1 MDKTDKCI
9 TDVSFRNFL
18 VSPIPQSCLPHSQI
32 YHWCEFQKKSCFPQ
46 SSIWIFSCL
55 SPAWHIFS
63 LARNTKWIQS
73 SFQKSAKFLWCH
85 LWSLKK
91 SWLFSC
97 VRTQLF
103 FWRDR
108 TPFSSLKSLKTKK
121 MWAICVA
128 SISWEI
134 CLSYL
139 GKVFGNL
146 DVVFVNST
154 GTSCRPKTNQV
165 FLNLNQMKYLCFFS
179 SHLDKISVFVSS
191 TFMEKDNTEPP

>member
-1 MDKTDKCI
+1 
-9 TDVSFRNFL
+9 
-18 VSPIPQSCLPHSQI
+18 
-32 YHWCEFQKKSCFPQ
+32 
-46 SSIWIFSCL
+46 
-55 SPAWHIFS
+55 
-63 LARNTKWIQS
+63 
-73 SFQKSAKFLWCH
+73 
-85 LWSLKK
+85 
-91 SWLFSC
+91 
-97 VRTQLF
+97 
-103 FWRDR
+103 
-108 TPFSSLKSLKTKK
+108 

-165 FLNLNQMKYLCFFS
+165 FLNLNQTKYICFFS

-191 TFMEKDNTEPP
+191 TFMEKDNTEPPIITTSRPIRLRMFPKVLADKIYTSNEFKKVKENFTVSGFIKHTHKLFRIV